1 MVYGFI
7 TLLALVCLIDA
18 VATAKTGNA
27 YNQKSHAPN
36 RHSQKIH
43 QRKQIHSQ
51 NNQKA
56 AIAYEQVES
65 SDIRNTDDFQKTGHQ
80 FIVEMF
86 DLLKK
91 QQLNDPKS
99 KVANDKVVSAFLGA
113 TFGGDVD
120 EGRPVIKLVEED
132 MTYSKSA
139 DGTGIGFGQVT
150 YTQSGKKQEISL
162 LMHMQGN
169 QITELQVGKVRDT
182 SGSGGK

>member
-1 MVYGFI
+1 M
-7 TLLALVCLIDA
+7 
-18 VATAKTGNA
+18 
-27 YNQKSHAPN
+27 
-36 RHSQKIH
+36 
-43 QRKQIHSQ
+43 
-51 NNQKA
+51 
-56 AIAYEQVES
+56 
-65 SDIRNTDDFQKTGHQ
+65 
-80 FIVEMF
+80 
-86 DLLKK
+86 
-91 QQLNDPKS
+91 
-99 KVANDKVVSAFLGA
+99 GA

-182 SGSGGK
+182 SGSGENRICIRETYGGGAFQLAYF

>member
-1 MVYGFI
+1 MQKRTYRMVYGFI

-18 VATAKTGNA
+18 VATAKRNNDTIKA
-27 YNQKSHAPN
+27 SQTEIKQLSH
-36 RHSQKIH
+36 QT
-43 QRKQIHSQ
+43 QT
-51 NNQKA
+51 NQKA
-56 AIAYEQVES
+56 AKAYEQVES
-65 SDIRNTDDFQKTGHQ
+65 SDIRNTDDFQKIGHQ

-86 DLLKK
+86 DFLKK
-91 QQLNDPKS
+91 QQINDPKS
-99 KVANDKVVSAFLGA
+99 KVANDMVVSAFLGA

-120 EGRPVIKLVEED
+120 EGRPVIKLLEED

-139 DGTGIGFGQVT
+139 DGTGIGFGQVS